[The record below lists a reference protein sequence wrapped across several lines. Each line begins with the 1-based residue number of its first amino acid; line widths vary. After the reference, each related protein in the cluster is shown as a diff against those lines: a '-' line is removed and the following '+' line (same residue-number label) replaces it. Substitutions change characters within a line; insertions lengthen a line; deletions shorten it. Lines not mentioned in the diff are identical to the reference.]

1 MNRKTFSPGP
11 TYVSEPRPILQRRG
25 RRRACENTGSVV
37 QRAPTLA
44 TLGTH
49 PPSELRTQGGL
60 HQLQL
65 SRSPWIQHGIWK
77 TDEQRSTARAPI
89 TAAPGTQPWRR
100 CRGPTAPCLCTTS
113 RGRRGGAG
121 WAAEPAAPCRRPT
134 FPRRSLASRGRRLR
148 PSVPVPRR
156 PPRRRPPRRVT
167 EKRLEPCRC
176 PLARRRPTQA
186 SRSSRHHG
194 PMTVPRGIGRPT
206 QAASSPVC
214 VGRLRPPRPLRR
226 PQKLRLCPDPFALRA
241 SFHGDSA
248 RN

>member
-1 MNRKTFSPGP
+1 MRRPLQHSARTPPQN
-11 TYVSEPRPILQRRG
+11 SEPKAGCIM
-25 RRRACENTGSVV
+25 
-37 QRAPTLA
+37 
-44 TLGTH
+44 
-49 PPSELRTQGGL
+49 
-60 HQLQL
+60 

-194 PMTVPRGIGRPT
+194 PMTVPRGIRPSHPGSWHPNPAEGS
-206 QAASSPVC
+206 QRRM
-214 VGRLRPPRPLRR
+214 RLR
-226 PQKLRLCPDPFALRA
+226 Q
-241 SFHGDSA
+241 SH
-248 RN
+248 